1 MMLMLLRLIRFNS
14 LKCTCY
20 CIHLLERQDI
30 LDFLCADNFYLDYF
44 YLDAIILVSTT
55 CILMEKFM
63 GFTSRKN
70 L

>member
-1 MMLMLLRLIRFNS
+1 MLLLLIGFNS

-30 LDFLCADNFYLDYF
+30 LDFLCADNFYLEYV

-55 CILMEKFM
+55 CIMMEKFM
-63 GFTSRKN
+63 GFKSRPN